1 MRVLIFFLI
10 SITFITILFTEF
22 YLRSKGLG
30 DPIRYDSSILYG
42 YAPKENQVKIRKKN
56 IKVSINDVGLRSL
69 NNWKNN
75 SKKKIVFFGDSVTY
89 GGSYIDDNDTFA
101 EIICKNLTDYLCGN
115 AGVNSYSIFNIV
127 MRSKYDDR
135 LKHSD
140 IIIYLF
146 PPDDF
151 FREYADSNKALF
163 YLNKKE
169 FILPSITE
177 ALNFIAKKYDI
188 NNFISKHNDTISDE
202 NENYKLIDYSVK
214 ILKDEINTKKSK
226 EKKVYVFLT
235 NRKNDKQLKNKRN
248 KYIKNLLLKE
258 IDEAVFLG
266 NVLNKDEYFYDEGVH
281 LSKKGHSILGDAIS
295 KYIIKD
301 KLN

>member
-10 SITFITILFTEF
+10 SITFIAILFTEF
-22 YLRSKGLG
+22 YLRSTGLG

-75 SKKKIVFFGDSVTY
+75 SKKNCFFGDSVTY

-101 EIICKNLTDYLCGN
+101 EIICKKLRDYLCGN

-135 LKHSD
+135 LKQSD
-140 IIIYLF
+140 VIIYIF

-163 YLNKKE
+163 YLNKKD

-177 ALNFIAKKYDI
+177 ALNFIEKKYDI
-188 NNFISKHNDTISDE
+188 NNLISKHNDTISNE
-202 NENYKLIDYSVK
+202 NDNYKLIDYSVK
-214 ILKDEINTKKSK
+214 ILKDEINSKKSMG
-226 EKKVYVFLT
+226 KKVYVFLT
-235 NRKNDKQLKNKRN
+235 NRKNDKQLENKRN

-258 IDEAVFLG
+258 IDDVVFLG
-266 NVLNKDEYFYDEGVH
+266 NVLNKDEYFYDESVH

-295 KYIIKD
+295 YYIMKD